1 MPPIAECT
9 TQCGEQSFYSDGSN
23 ETSQLQNAKLTQLNN
38 CFGCLS
44 GCGTQ
49 GTLSLSGGG
58 KKKYKRSYKYKK
70 TLKKRKKRRKSRK
83 KNRKSKKKKVKSK
96 R

>member
-1 MPPIAECT
+1 MPPIGQCT

-23 ETSQLQNAKLTQLNN
+23 EMSQIQNAKLTQLNN

-44 GCGTQ
+44 GCGKQ
-49 GTLSLSGGG
+49 GSLNLSGGG
-58 KKKYKRSYKYKK
+58 KKKHKRSYNKKK
-70 TLKKRKKRRKSRK
+70 TIKKRKKSRKSRK
-83 KNRKSKKKKVKSK
+83 SRKSKKKKVKSK